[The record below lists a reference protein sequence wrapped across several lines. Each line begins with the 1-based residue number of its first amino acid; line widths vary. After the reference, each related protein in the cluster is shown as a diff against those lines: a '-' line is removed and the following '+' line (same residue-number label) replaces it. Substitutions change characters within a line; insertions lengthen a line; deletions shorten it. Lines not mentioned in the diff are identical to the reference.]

1 MLRKKCN
8 FRKPAPLMLITV
20 LVSLSIFLTTAVDAK
35 ETFFS
40 NQKLDDLINGNV
52 MLTKVGHHGAGVHM
66 FFKNPANEFMY
77 KESASLNGGQHKP
90 VADISLSL
98 RVPW

>member
-1 MLRKKCN
+1 
-8 FRKPAPLMLITV
+8 
-20 LVSLSIFLTTAVDAK
+20 
-35 ETFFS
+35 
-40 NQKLDDLINGNV
+40 
-52 MLTKVGHHGAGVHM
+52 M